1 MTALMLG
8 LARLLAYIGGAV
20 LTALVIL
27 TTVSV
32 TGRGLNTLAH
42 SAALKN
48 SFPDFSQWL
57 LDRGVAPINGDFE
70 LVEMGV
76 AFAIFAFLPL
86 CQIYGGHATVDIFT
100 SGLPK
105 SVNRLLKA
113 FWEVVFAGVLI
124 LITQRLYVGF
134 DSKFSNNE
142 ITYILQIPVWWGYLA
157 SLIAAVGASL
167 VGIYCA
173 VARLQEVVTGK
184 VLLEEAEGVDH

>member
-1 MTALMLG
+1 MTAFMLG
-8 LARLLAYIGGAV
+8 LARMLAYIGGAV

-42 SAALKN
+42 SDLLENRVPGLA
-48 SFPDFSQWL
+48 QWL

-105 SVNRLLKA
+105 SINRLLEA
-113 FWEVVFAGVLI
+113 FWEVVFAVVII
-124 LITQRLYVGF
+124 LITLRLYAGF
-134 DSKFSNNE
+134 EGKFSNNE

-157 SLIAAVGASL
+157 SLIAAVGAS
-167 VGIYCA
+167 VIAVYCA
-173 VARLQEVVTGK
+173 VARLQEVITGK